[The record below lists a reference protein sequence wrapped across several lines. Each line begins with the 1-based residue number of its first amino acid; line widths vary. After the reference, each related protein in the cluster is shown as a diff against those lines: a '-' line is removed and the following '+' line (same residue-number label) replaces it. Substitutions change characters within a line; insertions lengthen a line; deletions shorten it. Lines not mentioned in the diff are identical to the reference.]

1 MKLYINNYNIDNLSE
16 VIKLL
21 KEWQVKTETYIEIY
35 SNEGIYE
42 IDDTYIKQKN
52 ITDREITIFK
62 EYFDIFT
69 LILDESYYTFEKI
82 NKLPCNHF
90 SKKINKRFFSLNRE
104 TKIQLVIESLI
115 LDDLTQP
122 YDIYFELDENINIM
136 DNLIKK
142 EIIEFLSLLN

>member
-16 VIKLL
+16 IIKLL

-35 SNEGIYE
+35 SDEGIYE
-42 IDDTYIKQKN
+42 IDETCIKQKN

-62 EYFDIFT
+62 EYYDIFT

-82 NKLPCNHF
+82 NKLPSNHF
-90 SKKINKRFFSLNRE
+90 SKKINKRYFALNRE
-104 TKIQLVIESLI
+104 TKIQLIIESLI
-115 LDDLTQP
+115 LDDFTQP

>member
-1 MKLYINNYNIDNLSE
+1 MKLYINNYNIDNLSGI
-16 VIKLL
+16 IKLL

-35 SNEGIYE
+35 SDEGIYE
-42 IDDTYIKQKN
+42 IDETCIKQKN

-62 EYFDIFT
+62 EYYDIFT

-82 NKLPCNHF
+82 NKLPSNHF
-90 SKKINKRFFSLNRE
+90 SKKINKRYFALNRE
-104 TKIQLVIESLI
+104 TKIQLIIESLI
-115 LDDLTQP
+115 LDDFTQP